1 MRKHVVK
8 SLASRWFIV
17 ETFLAHYS
25 QKWRNMIDVKQEDD
39 GSLTITW
46 NENDPKENILGTWT
60 QEDFIHAIEDK
71 LNSLKELG
79 VLDNA
84 TEAINQVTEYF
95 IDQTP
100 EEVNQD
106 INTLHDWY
114 KVKEDAI
121 REYQSDQLAEERT
134 LPPPNFPI
142 FP

>member
-1 MRKHVVK
+1 MNYYRVK

-46 NENDPKENILGTWT
+46 DENDPKENILGTWT

-84 TEAINQVTEYF
+84 TEAINQINDHIEEEFFIDQIPENAHIEEEFF

-100 EEVNQD
+100 EEVNQN
-106 INTLHDWY
+106 IQTLKDFIANQDTEL
-114 KVKEDAI
+114 KED
-121 REYQSDQLAEERT
+121 
-134 LPPPNFPI
+134 
-142 FP
+142 

>member
-1 MRKHVVK
+1 MRKYIVK

-46 NENDPKENILGTWT
+46 DENDPKENILGTWT

-79 VLDNA
+79 EVDNA
-84 TEAINQVTEYF
+84 TEAVNQVTDYF

-100 EEVNQD
+100 EEVQQD
-106 INTLHDWY
+106 IRNAQEFIQNKEEY
-114 KVKEDAI
+114 KSSGA
-121 REYQSDQLAEERT
+121 RL
-134 LPPPNFPI
+134 F
-142 FP
+142 F

>member
-46 NENDPKENILGTWT
+46 DENDPKENILGTWT

-79 VLDNA
+79 EVDNA
-84 TEAINQVTEYF
+84 TEAVNQVTEYF

-100 EEVNQD
+100 EEVQQD
-106 INTLHDWY
+106 LRNI
-114 KVKEDAI
+114 EAFI
-121 REYQSDQLAEERT
+121 RKDEGDDRT
-134 LPPPNFPI
+134 PRLF
-142 FP
+142 F

>member
-46 NENDPKENILGTWT
+46 DENNPQENILGTWT

-79 VLDNA
+79 EVDNA
-84 TEAINQVTEYF
+84 TEAVNQVTDYF

-100 EEVNQD
+100 EEVQQD
-106 INTLHDWY
+106 IRNAQAFVRKD
-114 KVKEDAI
+114 EGD
-121 REYQSDQLAEERT
+121 DRT
-134 LPPPNFPI
+134 PRLF
-142 FP
+142 F